1 MSKYLQFEPK
11 TCSMTFKEIQKD
23 WDGTKLFIK
32 ILFLMDKLKVSQG
45 EAVKVANLKFTKLS
59 KDYKNAIHKS
69 LNY

>member
-11 TCSMTFKEIQKD
+11 TCSMTFEEIQKD

-59 KDYKNAIHKS
+59 KDYKNAIYKS